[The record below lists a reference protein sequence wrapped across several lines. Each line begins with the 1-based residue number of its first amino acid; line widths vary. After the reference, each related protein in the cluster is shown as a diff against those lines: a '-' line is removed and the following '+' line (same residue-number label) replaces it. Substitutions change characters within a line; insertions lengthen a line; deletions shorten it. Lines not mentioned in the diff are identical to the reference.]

1 MLIQCL
7 HGSHLFIYYAFST
20 DFIAHSDHQYVFT
33 NETNELPIA
42 TELVEDLLA
51 EDDEAINICLPNLRD
66 YTMAELADPD
76 CVRVTINDNDRKKHY
91 FSLAMHMHENSVYR
105 FVSSATNPKPNFLG
119 TTIPLPVQAN
129 LISAKGRT
137 ITSVYRCLA
146 LRTSGACNGL
156 ISQCQA
162 EGTKDSHP
170 LPPLGLGLGLRWT

>member
-7 HGSHLFIYYAFST
+7 HGSHLFIYYALSP
-20 DFIAHSDHQYVFT
+20 DFIAHSDHLYVFT

-91 FSLAMHMHENSVYR
+91 YFSLAMHMHENSVYR
-105 FVSSATNPKPNFLG
+105 FVSSATNPKPIF
-119 TTIPLPVQAN
+119 
-129 LISAKGRT
+129 
-137 ITSVYRCLA
+137 
-146 LRTSGACNGL
+146 
-156 ISQCQA
+156 
-162 EGTKDSHP
+162 
-170 LPPLGLGLGLRWT
+170 